1 MNNIIITILLTIL
14 LIANAVLFAVMV
26 YFSKSKKDTAS
37 RVGFG
42 FMEIVTFANMTVVL
56 WRIFG

>member
-1 MNNIIITILLTIL
+1 MNSLFMQVLLTIL
-14 LIANAVLFAVMV
+14 MAANVFLFCVLIC
-26 YFSKSKKDTAS
+26 FSKNKKDTAS

-42 FMEIVTFANMTVVL
+42 FMELVTLANIAVVV